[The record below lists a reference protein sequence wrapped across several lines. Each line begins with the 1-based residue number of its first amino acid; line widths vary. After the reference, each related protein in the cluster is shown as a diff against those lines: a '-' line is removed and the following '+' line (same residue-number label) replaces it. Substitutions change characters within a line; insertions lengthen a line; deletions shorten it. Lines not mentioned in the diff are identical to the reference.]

1 MGSEF
6 STSSVVSA
14 VKAKAMK
21 TKLTAVTRPGQSS
34 SNVSLPHMQP
44 NGKKILQGE
53 KEVIMNLSEEKLIG
67 TKYTA
72 AYI

>member
-1 MGSEF
+1 M
-6 STSSVVSA
+6 SSVVSA
-14 VKAKAMK
+14 TKAKAVK

-34 SNVSLPHMQP
+34 SNVSLPHTSS
-44 NGKKILQGE
+44 NIEKTSQGE
-53 KEVIMNLSEEKLIG
+53 KEVLMNLSDEKLIG

>member
-1 MGSEF
+1 
-6 STSSVVSA
+6 
-14 VKAKAMK
+14 MK

-44 NGKKILQGE
+44 NGKKISQGE